1 MICFVKRELPHL
13 LWIGSSSAIWISP
26 LAVHYS
32 QHGDFLDA
40 VNFVNKAAVIKVSQI
55 GNHDAF
61 PVLADMN

>member
-1 MICFVKRELPHL
+1 MV
-13 LWIGSSSAIWISP
+13 
-26 LAVHYS
+26 VHYS

-40 VNFVNKAAVIKVSQI
+40 VNFVNKAAAIKVSQI